1 MLISMDKILVGA
13 TAHPKSNRTAN
24 TDESVLRD
32 SASRV
37 CASLGTSLDELFG
50 PRDRLVLRASQIR
63 GLVVWMLFD
72 LGCDAKTVARIVYPS
87 GEYRRWSLG
96 QWHARRNRVYLL
108 KKRGE
113 KLLIS
118 IASGGAGQFG
128 VECWRALAQAKHGD
142 GLQI

>member
-1 MLISMDKILVGA
+1 MPISIDKIHVGV
-13 TAHPKSNRTAN
+13 TALPKSNRTSN

-37 CASLGTSLDELFG
+37 CALLGTSLDELFG
-50 PRDRLVLRASQIR
+50 PRDRRVLRASQIR

-72 LGCDAKTVARIVYPS
+72 LGCDAKAVARIVYPS

-113 KLLIS
+113 KLLVS
-118 IASGGAGQFG
+118 IASGKAGEFGAQCGL
-128 VECWRALAQAKHGD
+128 ALAQAKHGD
-142 GLQI
+142 GF